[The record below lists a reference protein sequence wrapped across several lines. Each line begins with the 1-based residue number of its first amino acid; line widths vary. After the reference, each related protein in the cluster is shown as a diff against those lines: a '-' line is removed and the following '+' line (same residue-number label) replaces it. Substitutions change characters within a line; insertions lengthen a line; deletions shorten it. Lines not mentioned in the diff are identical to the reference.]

1 MKNTTLKITRGAIIA
16 ACYVVITFLT
26 SSFAFGGIQFRIAE
40 ILMLLCF
47 YKKEY
52 CVPLIL
58 GCAIANL
65 FSPMM
70 VLDLCFGTLA
80 TALSA
85 ICMWKSKNIYVA
97 AIFPVVFNA
106 VIVPIE
112 LKIAYDE
119 PILISMFTV
128 GFGELVV
135 IALGVFLFKVVF
147 EKRTIFKKLFEPEK
161 AY

>member
-16 ACYVVITFLT
+16 ACYVVITLLT
-26 SSFAFGGIQFRIAE
+26 ASFAFKEIQFRIAE
-40 ILMLLCF
+40 ILMFLCF

-52 CVPLIL
+52 CVPLII

-65 FSPMM
+65 FSPM
-70 VLDLCFGTLA
+70 VLLDLFFGTFA

-97 AIFPVVFNA
+97 AVFPVIFNA
-106 VIVPIE
+106 IIVAIE
-112 LKIAYDE
+112 LKIALKF
-119 PILISMFTV
+119 PLFMSMLTV
-128 GFGELVV
+128 GIGELTVM
-135 IALGVFLFKVVF
+135 ILGVFLFKVVL
-147 EKRTIFKKLFEPEK
+147 EKRNIFKKLFEPEK